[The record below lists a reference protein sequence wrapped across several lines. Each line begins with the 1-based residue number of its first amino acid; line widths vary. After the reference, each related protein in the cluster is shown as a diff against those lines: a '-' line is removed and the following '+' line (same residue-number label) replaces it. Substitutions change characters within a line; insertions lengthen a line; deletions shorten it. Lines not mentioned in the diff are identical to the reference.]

1 MIAKDS
7 KQSGNQ
13 GLATASLTLG
23 ILSIPLVGLGF
34 ILGILAIIFGAVSL
48 RQNQVRK
55 KSIAGIV
62 TGSIGILIAM
72 LLLVIYIIAVP
83 SLQANNNDT
92 ARKADATNITSN
104 VIDYQAN
111 NRGKMPNKYELSKAK
126 LLQVSDI
133 KQAAYDGY
141 GNDGNPKP
149 TLDTAVYT
157 IGENC
162 NGEKADRNFSITIL
176 LENNTVYCV
185 GS

>member
-1 MIAKDS
+1 MVTKDS
-7 KQSGNQ
+7 KHSGGQ

-23 ILSIPLVGLGF
+23 IISIPLLGVGA

-48 RQNQVRK
+48 RQNQGRK
-55 KSIAGIV
+55 KSVAGII
-62 TGSIGILIAM
+62 TGSIGILIAI
-72 LLLVIYIIAVP
+72 LLLVVYLAVP

-92 ARKADATNITSN
+92 ARKADVTNLTSD

-111 NRGKMPNKYELSKAK
+111 NRGKMPSKYELSKAK
-126 LLQVSDI
+126 LVQVSDI

-141 GNDGNPKP
+141 GYDGNPKP

-162 NGEKADRNFSITIL
+162 NGEKANRNFSITVL

>member
-1 MIAKDS
+1 MVEKDS

-48 RQNQVRK
+48 RQNRGRK
-55 KSIAGIV
+55 KSIVGIV
-62 TGSIGILIAM
+62 TGSIGVLIAI
-72 LLLVIYIIAVP
+72 LLLVVYLAVP

-92 ARKADATNITSN
+92 ARKADVTNLTSD
-104 VIDYQAN
+104 VINYQAN
-111 NRGKMPNKYELSKAK
+111 NRGKMPSKYELSKAK
-126 LLQVSDI
+126 LVQVSDI

-141 GNDGNPKP
+141 GYDGNPKP
-149 TLDTAVYT
+149 TLNTAVYT

-162 NGEKADRNFSITIL
+162 NGEKANRNFSITVL